1 VRLPREIST
10 IGLAVIV
17 ELLLIQTE
25 EIPGAVTAEKPIPFF
40 KIKVLNIVLQTRLN
54 VQEKIFAATKPTEP
68 FVAVVLAVR
77 VEMFA

>member
-1 VRLPREIST
+1 LPREIST

-17 ELLLIQTE
+17 ELLLVRTE
-25 EIPGAVTAEKPIPFF
+25 EMPGAVTAGEPVPFF
-40 KIKVLNIVLQTRLN
+40 KMEVLDVVLQTRLN